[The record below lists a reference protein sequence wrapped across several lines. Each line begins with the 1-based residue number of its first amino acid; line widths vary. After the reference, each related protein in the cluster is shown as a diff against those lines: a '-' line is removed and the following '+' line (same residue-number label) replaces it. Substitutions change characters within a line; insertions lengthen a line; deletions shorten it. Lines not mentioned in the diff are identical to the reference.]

1 MAAFDV
7 AVIGLGA
14 MGAAALYE
22 LAARGQRVV
31 GIDRFEPGHSHG
43 SSHGE
48 SRLIRLAYSEDPAYV
63 PLLRLAYRNWRRL
76 EVLTGERVL
85 NLTGI
90 VEAGVP
96 GSPMV
101 AASLRSSIEHGLAHE
116 VLTPG
121 QVTARFPAFD
131 LPAGWDCVFQPD
143 AGFLEPEK
151 AIGLYLKLASGL
163 GAIARTQTK
172 VVDVQPS
179 GDHVVVRL
187 EDGERIEAGTAVIAA
202 GAWIGA
208 LAPLLAP
215 HLRLTRQVLVWFE
228 PSRPALVTP
237 DRFPVF
243 MLETADDVIYGV
255 PDFRGTGVKAAS
267 HDPCGDLASADAVRP
282 DADAADVERV
292 HKVLRALIPAAAGPP
307 RQTATCLYTR
317 SPDEHFII
325 GLHPDAPGIVLASPC
340 SGHGFKFA
348 SLIGEILADL
358 AITGATDKP
367 ISLFAPERLTL

>member
-1 MAAFDV
+1 MPAIDV

-22 LAARGQRVV
+22 LAARGQRVI
-31 GIDRFEPGHSHG
+31 GIDRFEPGHARG

-63 PLLRLAYRNWRRL
+63 PLVRLAYRNWRRL
-76 EVLTGERVL
+76 EALTGETVL
-85 NLTGI
+85 TVTGI
-90 VEAGVP
+90 VEAGRP

-101 AASLRSSIEHGLAHE
+101 AASLASAVEHGLAHE
-116 VLTPG
+116 ILSPR

-131 LPAGWDCVFQPD
+131 LPDDWDCVFQPD

-151 AIGLYLKLASGL
+151 AIGLYLKAASGL
-163 GAIARTQTK
+163 GAVTRTLTK
-172 VVDVQPS
+172 VINVQPK
-179 GDHVVVRL
+179 GDHVVIRL
-187 EDGERIEAGTAVIAA
+187 EDGELIEAGTAVIAA
-202 GAWIGA
+202 GPWMGE
-208 LAPLLAP
+208 LAPVLAP

-228 PSRPALVTP
+228 PSRPELVAP

-243 MLETADDVIYGV
+243 MLETADDVVYGV

-267 HDPCGDLASADAVRP
+267 HNPCGDLASADAARP
-282 DADAADVERV
+282 DADAADIERV
-292 HKVLRALIPAAAGPP
+292 HKVLRALIPAAAGRPL
-307 RQTATCLYTR
+307 ASETCLYTR

-325 GLHPDAPGIVLASPC
+325 GLHPDAPRIVLASPC

-358 AITGATDKP
+358 AIIGVTDKA
-367 ISLFAPERLTL
+367 IGLFAPERLTL

>member
-1 MAAFDV
+1 MPAFDV

-22 LAARGQRVV
+22 LAARGQRAV
-31 GIDRFEPGHSHG
+31 GIERFEPGHSHG

-76 EVLTGERVL
+76 ETLTGERIL

-90 VEAGVP
+90 VEAGHP

-101 AASLRSSIEHGLAHE
+101 AASLRSAVEHGLVHE
-116 VLTPG
+116 VLSPA
-121 QVTARFPAFD
+121 QVAARFPAFD

-143 AGFLEPEK
+143 AGFLEPER
-151 AIGLYLKLASGL
+151 AIGLYLKAASDL
-163 GAIARTQTK
+163 GAVTRTHTK
-172 VVDVQPS
+172 VIDVQPA
-179 GDHVVVRL
+179 GDHVVIRL
-187 EDGERIEAGTAVIAA
+187 EGGGHIEAGRAVVAA
-202 GAWIGA
+202 GAWIGDI
-208 LAPLLAP
+208 APILSP

-228 PSRPALVTP
+228 PNWPEQVTP
-237 DRFPVF
+237 ERFPVF

-255 PDFRGTGVKAAS
+255 PDFCGSGVKAAS
-267 HDPCGDLASADAVRP
+267 HDSCGDLASADAARL
-282 DADAADVERV
+282 DAAAADVGRV
-292 HKVLRALIPAAAGPP
+292 HKVLRALIPAAAGRP
-307 RQTATCLYTR
+307 RRSETCLYTR

-325 GLHPDAPGIVLASPC
+325 GLHPGAPQIVLASPC

-358 AITGATDKP
+358 ATTGSTDKP
-367 ISLFAPERLTL
+367 IGLFAPERLTL

>member
-14 MGAAALYE
+14 MGAATLYE
-22 LAARGQRVV
+22 LAARGQRVI
-31 GIDRFEPGHSHG
+31 GIDRFESGHAFG

-63 PLLRLAYRNWRRL
+63 PLVRLAYRNWRRL
-76 EVLTGERVL
+76 EALTGERVL

-90 VEAGVP
+90 VEAGLP

-101 AASLRSSIEHGLAHE
+101 AASLQSAVEHALPHE
-116 VLTPG
+116 TLSPA
-121 QVTARFPAFD
+121 QVAARFPAFD
-131 LPAGWDCVFQPD
+131 LPADWDCVFQPD

-151 AIGLYLKLASGL
+151 AIGLYLKSAANL
-163 GAIARTQTK
+163 GAVSRTQTK
-172 VVDVQPS
+172 VLDVQPT
-179 GDHVVVRL
+179 GDHVVIRL
-187 EDGERIEAGTAVIAA
+187 EGGERIEAGAAVIAA
-202 GAWIGA
+202 GAWIGE
-208 LAPLLAP
+208 LAPVLAP

-228 PSRPALVTP
+228 PNQPELVTP

-255 PDFRGTGVKAAS
+255 PDFSGTGVKAAS
-267 HDPCGDLASADAVRP
+267 HNPCGDLASADAARRR
-282 DADAADVERV
+282 ADAADIERV
-292 HKVLRALIPAAAGPP
+292 HKVLRELIPAAAGRP
-307 RQTATCLYTR
+307 RRTETCLYTR

-325 GLHPDAPGIVLASPC
+325 GLHPDAPRIVLASPC

-367 ISLFAPERLTL
+367 IGLFAPERLTL